1 MNKLTFNED
10 GLEYTKL
17 LLETDSGIQLDI
29 GIEVLQKLFEIEE
42 LMIKHDLEP
51 TVATLDKDEAVGDWM
66 VCEFLLDFV
75 YSFETTEG

>member
-42 LMIKHDLEP
+42 LMIKHNLEEII
-51 TVATLDKDEAVGDWM
+51 K
-66 VCEFLLDFV
+66 FL
-75 YSFETTEG
+75 

>member
-51 TVATLDKDEAVGDWM
+51 TVATLDKVLSNISKEL
-66 VCEFLLDFV
+66 CK
-75 YSFETTEG
+75 